1 MDELRQP
8 KVITPVES
16 PASDVA
22 NNGQKRKSKKGK
34 GLTTATVPKKVHV
47 GVGQPS
53 QVHPRSH
60 LLFHNGDVET
70 TDGIDVML
78 KKESDFYSPPQKYV
92 VAKTCSKSGN
102 GVTEG
107 WRRRLCEWM
116 YDVVDHF
123 GFDREAVSVA
133 FDFLD
138 RSVAMTHLPDPAL
151 TLTKRE
157 YQLSAVTSLYLA
169 LKVHGEMDP
178 EVGGRMRLKISAFE
192 ELSRGFFSA
201 STIEAKEL
209 EILSLFRWRVNPPT
223 CAQFVSH
230 FLRLIPKWDIS
241 EDAYA
246 DVTVTH
252 SDMLGKLYDTA
263 KYLTE
268 LSLFVSRFA
277 FKHTASM
284 ISVGAI
290 LCAIDALHEE
300 APLPANIKDEF
311 LQSIADISPGFDVSS
326 SRDLHRVQR
335 LIRKLAPSMF
345 ETDDPPPAGP
355 IRRTVSVVELVGTN
369 SGRSSPPTA
378 NALAV
383 GGKRSTAA
391 RALSP
396 TEVSALDVSVG
407 GRSNDRSSMPHDQP
421 PMKRRKL

>member
-8 KVITPVES
+8 KIITPVES
-16 PASDVA
+16 PASSAEAAD
-22 NNGQKRKSKKGK
+22 NNGQKGKSKKGK
-34 GLTTATVPKKVHV
+34 GVTTATVPKKIHV

-60 LLFHNGDVET
+60 LLFHNGDDET
-70 TDGIDVML
+70 TDGIDAML
-78 KKESDFYSPPQKYV
+78 KKERDFYSPPQRYV

-138 RSVAMTHLPDPAL
+138 RSVSMTHLPDPSL

-209 EILSLFRWRVNPPT
+209 EIL
-223 CAQFVSH
+223 
-230 FLRLIPKWDIS
+230 
-241 EDAYA
+241 
-246 DVTVTH
+246 
-252 SDMLGKLYDTA
+252 
-263 KYLTE
+263 
-268 LSLFVSRFA
+268 
-277 FKHTASM
+277 
-284 ISVGAI
+284 
-290 LCAIDALHEE
+290 
-300 APLPANIKDEF
+300 
-311 LQSIADISPGFDVSS
+311 
-326 SRDLHRVQR
+326 
-335 LIRKLAPSMF
+335 
-345 ETDDPPPAGP
+345 
-355 IRRTVSVVELVGTN
+355 
-369 SGRSSPPTA
+369 
-378 NALAV
+378 
-383 GGKRSTAA
+383 
-391 RALSP
+391 
-396 TEVSALDVSVG
+396 
-407 GRSNDRSSMPHDQP
+407 
-421 PMKRRKL
+421 